1 MLMYSIVSLVSSI
14 PICGFYFVV
23 KAAMF
28 YLHTN
33 GQLEGNVIEVAEE
46 KWCLGSTVVSNGA
59 ASYAVSESL
68 VSAKVGRDSIK
79 IVMKYG

>member
-14 PICGFYFVV
+14 PILGFYFVV
-23 KAAMF
+23 KAVMF

-46 KWCLGSTVVSNGA
+46 
-59 ASYAVSESL
+59 
-68 VSAKVGRDSIK
+68 
-79 IVMKYG
+79 

>member
-46 KWCLGSTVVSNGA
+46 
-59 ASYAVSESL
+59 
-68 VSAKVGRDSIK
+68 
-79 IVMKYG
+79 